1 MAKWEK
7 ESGTLQFTK
16 AGYQVVVREFRAR
29 FNARQA
35 KLLEVA
41 KAAYEVLSK
50 VKPADRQKRFE
61 DFNPVVSAFA
71 RDSRFHVGSIRIELD
86 LNEYEAI
93 RAELF
98 RGKNGKATSM
108 FNCELGSLTKPRA
121 VAFPTL
127 KNTERSF
134 VIMVRSDD
142 AFIKMDETNH
152 TLRWCVPEGNR
163 SVDRTHGTE
172 AYSRYFGYL
181 NNGYVWK
188 KGEGGTFTMHEEDL
202 SDDEDSSGTLSHT
215 SAYYG
220 PEGKQVKDRE
230 DKAFSAM
237 LRASS
242 RRR

>member
-16 AGYQVVVREFRAR
+16 AGYQVVVREFRAL

-35 KLLEVA
+35 KLLDVA
-41 KAAYEVLSK
+41 KAAYEVLAK
-50 VKPADRQKRFE
+50 VKPAERQKRFE
-61 DFNPVVSAFA
+61 DFNPVVSSYA

-86 LNEYEAI
+86 FNEYEAI

-98 RGKNGKATSM
+98 RGKNGKNSFG

-134 VIMVRSDD
+134 VIMVRNDD
-142 AFIKMDETNH
+142 AFIKMDESAH
-152 TLRWCVPEGNR
+152 TLRWYVEQGNR
-163 SVDRTHGTE
+163 SVDRTHSTE
-172 AYSRYFGYL
+172 AYSRYFRYL
-181 NNGYVWK
+181 NNDYAWK
-188 KGEGGTFTMHEEDL
+188 KGEGGCFTMHEEDL
-202 SDDEDSSGTLSHT
+202 SDDEDSSGVVSST
-215 SAYYG
+215 SAYFG
-220 PEGKQVKDRE
+220 PVGKKVQDDECSHMIRM
-230 DKAFSAM
+230 ARGA
-237 LRASS
+237 

>member
-41 KAAYEVLSK
+41 KAAYDVLAK
-50 VKPADRQKRFE
+50 VKPADQRKRFE
-61 DFNPVVSAFA
+61 DFNPVVSSFA

-86 LNEYEAI
+86 FNEYQAI

-98 RGKNGKATSM
+98 RGKSGKTSFG

-134 VIMVRSDD
+134 VIMVQDEDS
-142 AFIKMDETNH
+142 FIKMDEKAH
-152 TLRWCVPEGNR
+152 TLRWYVEQGNR
-163 SVDRTHGTE
+163 SVSSAHNTE
-172 AYSRYFGYL
+172 AYGRYFGYL
-181 NNGYVWK
+181 NNDYAWK
-188 KGEGGTFTMHEEDL
+188 KGEGGYFTMHEEDL
-202 SDDEDSSGTLSHT
+202 SDDEDSSGTVSST
-215 SAYYG
+215 SAYFG
-220 PEGKQVKDRE
+220 PVGKKVQDDAYTHMISMARG
-230 DKAFSAM
+230 A
-237 LRASS
+237 